1 MRVIRKI
8 LYVILMLAA
17 LFSVL
22 IIICAFN
29 PDITGKIGDALYPDR
44 DISADSSPDNDPGA
58 AEAVNL
64 PLAAGSSSEDTDT
77 GNDSMENSNPSS
89 IVSRTGTARSGDSQS
104 NGLRDDN
111 TTDYIVPNESEIAV
125 PEDVAGRNGYRQVEA
140 DAEQV
145 DDAAVDEIQNRLDMG
160 YTGDGLTFDPLYYPY
175 YAMLDDRGRHVYRQ
189 IYANAD
195 AVYPAFMPVEEV
207 TAAQLRNVFSAVY
220 NDHPELF
227 WLETAFSYKFVSTGI
242 CVEIDLKFNRT
253 VQDLGSAKTAF
264 NDQTDDIVAGAQNL
278 PDNYAKEKYVH
289 DRLLDKISYS
299 RGAELNQSA
308 YSALVNGQ
316 TVCAGYSRAFQHI
329 LMQLGIPCYYC
340 TGYAGESHAWNIVM
354 LSDGFYNVDT
364 TWDDT
369 GGRSYEYFNKTDE
382 DYATTHVRKELSVY
396 LPPCSGLSYRNLE
409 QSIAPDEDDN
419 NTQNTQN
426 ELRSLADTGV
436 SQDRVFSDIGLY
448 YEDCYNQVV
457 QNGIGSYTFYSVVT
471 NQQMK
476 DVLYQEYSDRTC
488 WDKYLENATNAVD
501 ATYCRWQITAEELQD
516 GMYLITHEIKMTK

>member
-1 MRVIRKI
+1 MRVIRKV
-8 LYVILMLAA
+8 LYVILLLAA
-17 LFSVL
+17 LLSVF
-22 IIICAFN
+22 IIVCAFN
-29 PDITGKIGDALYPDR
+29 PDIVGKIGDALYPDR
-44 DISADSSPDNDPGA
+44 DISADSSPDNGPETAD
-58 AEAVNL
+58 AVEL
-64 PLAAGSSSEDTDT
+64 PLSVNSNPEDTNV
-77 GNDSMENSNPSS
+77 GNDSEENSNSS
-89 IVSRTGTARSGDSQS
+89 RITPRTDNTRGGDLQS

-111 TTDYIVPNESEIAV
+111 TTDYTAPNESEIAV
-125 PEDVAGRNGYRQVEA
+125 PEDVAGRNGYRQVQA
-140 DAEQV
+140 DAEQI
-145 DDAAVDEIQNRLDMG
+145 DDAAVDEIQNQLDIG
-160 YTGDGLTFDPLYYPY
+160 YTGDGLTFDLLYYPY
-175 YAMLDDRGRHVYRQ
+175 YAMLDDRGRHIYRQ

-195 AVYPAFMPVEEV
+195 AVYPAFIPVEEV

-242 CVEIDLKFNRT
+242 CVEIDLQFNRT

-264 NDQTDDIVAGAQNL
+264 NAQAADIIAGAQNL

-289 DRLLDKISYS
+289 DRLLDRISYS
-299 RGAELNQSA
+299 RSAELNQSA

-340 TGYAGESHAWNIVM
+340 TGYAGESHAWNIVQ

-369 GGRSYEYFNKTDE
+369 GSGSYEYFNKTDE
-382 DYATTHVRKELSVY
+382 DYATTHVRKEMSVY
-396 LPPCSGLSYRNLE
+396 LPPCSGLTFRNLE
-409 QSIAPDEDDN
+409 QSAAADENEN

-426 ELRSLADTGV
+426 EPRSLADTGV

-448 YEDCYNQVV
+448 YEDCYNQVI
-457 QNGIGSYTFYSVVT
+457 QNGIGGHTFYNVVA

-476 DVLYQEYSDRTC
+476 DVLYQEYSDHTC
-488 WDKYLENATNAVD
+488 WDKYLENATKALD
-501 ATYCRWQITAEELQD
+501 ATYCRWQISAEELQG
-516 GMYLITHEIKMTK
+516 GMYLITHEIKMTR